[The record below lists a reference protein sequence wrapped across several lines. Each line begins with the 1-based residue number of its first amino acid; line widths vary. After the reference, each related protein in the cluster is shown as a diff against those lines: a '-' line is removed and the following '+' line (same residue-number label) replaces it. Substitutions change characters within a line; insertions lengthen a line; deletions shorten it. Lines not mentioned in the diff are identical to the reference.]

1 MQAKCINIDLFILY
15 DIFVHF
21 FLSDVYASVSL
32 GGDPAQHI
40 QQQMMMQPVMPARQA
55 ARPVSRGPALAPIE
69 AGVYGEY
76 GGQYYSYQ

>member
-1 MQAKCINIDLFILY
+1 MY
-15 DIFVHF
+15 V
-21 FLSDVYASVSL
+21 SDSL

-69 AGVYGEY
+69 AGVCGEY